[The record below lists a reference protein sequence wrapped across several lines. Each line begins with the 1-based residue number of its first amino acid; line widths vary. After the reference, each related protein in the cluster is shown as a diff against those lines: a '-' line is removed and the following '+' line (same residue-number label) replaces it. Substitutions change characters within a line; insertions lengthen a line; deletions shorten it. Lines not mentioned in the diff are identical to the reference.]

1 MRNSRVILSKGIK
14 LDKSYN
20 QVLSYSES
28 ELITLMLSNDH
39 LVSSKTDY
47 NFIRERGSIKVQE
60 TYSNCLKA
68 NYMAFQNTDYSG
80 KWFFAF
86 IDKVKYLSETATE
99 IYYTVDVWSTWFDYW
114 NPRSC
119 YIVRQHAVT
128 DNPGDNLVPERLE
141 HGEYIQNTS
150 YSESVFSEYA
160 YIVVLSAPLE
170 SITPEQYYINMGG
183 TVMNGFVYWCED
195 VDAVDGIIQ
204 SAISHTPEQI
214 EVLYVYMIPDVI
226 FLGQLEESGLA
237 LGWDNPY
244 SLEKKVLS
252 RPTSLNG
259 YTPQNK
265 KLLTYPYQYCLFE
278 NLAGASNILMFEFS
292 GKGTGLEDG
301 AIYIHYYG
309 VPSIGASVV
318 AIPMHYKGAT
328 LSLDNMLVLG
338 KYPTL
343 GWSEDAYTNWL
354 TQNAVNLTSA
364 KELIGV
370 EIIGGLG
377 QIAGGIALSSTGV
390 GASIGAG
397 MISSGIGTT
406 IKGGSDALELAGE
419 YYNHSL
425 EPDSY
430 KGNLNAGDILTSIG
444 AMGFEYKA
452 MSITSEYAS
461 RLDNFFTRFGYAYNN
476 FGVPNMLHRTNYNY
490 VQISKDSTTAY
501 SNNHNNICVPA
512 SDLEAINNIFR
523 TGVTIWN
530 NHTNFGD
537 YSVTNVITS

>member
-1 MRNSRVILSKGIK
+1 MRNSRIILSKGIK

-28 ELITLMLSNDH
+28 DLITLMLSNDH
-39 LVSSKTDY
+39 LVSSKTNY

-86 IDKVKYLSETATE
+86 IDKVKYISETATE

-114 NPRSC
+114 NPKSC

-183 TVMNGFVYWCED
+183 TIMNGFVYWCED

-226 FLGQLEESGLA
+226 FLGQVQESGLA
-237 LGWDNPY
+237 LGWNNPY

-318 AIPMHYKGAT
+318 AIPMHYKGSS

-364 KELIGV
+364 KVLTGV

-377 QIAGGIALSSTGV
+377 QIAGGIALSATGA

-397 MISSGIGTT
+397 MISNGIGTT

-452 MSITSEYAS
+452 MSITREYAS
-461 RLDNFFTRFGYAYNN
+461 RLDNFFTRFGYAYND

-512 SDLEAINNIFR
+512 GDLEAINNIFR
-523 TGVTIWN
+523 SGVTIWN
-530 NHTNFGD
+530 NHTNLGD